1 MYITKIYQTRQSS
14 HLEWPIDNKTS
25 PNAQGPYSD
34 TMHEINITK
43 EGITRLLKNLAS
55 SKASGTDMISARFL
69 KETAD
74 EVAKGLVFLM
84 SGEKQ

>member
-1 MYITKIYQTRQSS
+1 
-14 HLEWPIDNKTS
+14 
-25 PNAQGPYSD
+25 
-34 TMHEINITK
+34 MHEINITK

-55 SKASGTDMISARFL
+55 SKASGTDMIFARFL
-69 KETAD
+69 KETAY